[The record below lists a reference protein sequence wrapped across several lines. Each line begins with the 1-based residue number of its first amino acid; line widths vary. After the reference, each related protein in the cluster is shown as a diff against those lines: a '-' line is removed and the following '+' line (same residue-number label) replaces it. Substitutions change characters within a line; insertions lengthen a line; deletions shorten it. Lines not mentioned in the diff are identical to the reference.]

1 MPSDA
6 TRRGRPLR
14 LARHRRQRFAW
25 KQQRSP
31 SPSPRLRQLRW
42 RRQPQRRSGASAPE
56 RYEMR
61 PRDVALGP
69 HQMFNSYKKLLDFDY
84 IYER

>member
-1 MPSDA
+1 MEA
-6 TRRGRPLR
+6 
-14 LARHRRQRFAW
+14 AA
-25 KQQRSP
+25 P
-31 SPSPRLRQLRW
+31 SPAVAEAPAA
-42 RRQPQRRSGASAPE
+42 PMAPPAAAASLPALAPK